1 LWQLQR
7 HRRQLQMPP
16 SRRPCCSLPA
26 GPIWRRRQLTRL
38 LPSTTK
44 LRQRLQWQLTKLTLR
59 CCLLLPRLLLLPW
72 KLKTLVRYSPHDEVS
87 LKLCGPY
94 EIIFSGCVH
103 VCKLP
108 GVNGVIQITSSAICA
123 WSDHRCETLTQFL
136 KPAAINP
143 RLVAFTYMRQYRSF
157 SQQYP
162 LSPQAWAT
170 RGHLPSW
177 QSVACF
183 CLFSHIQNCKCSI
196 WSQQNTRWSGIH
208 S

>member
-1 LWQLQR
+1 
-7 HRRQLQMPP
+7 MPP

-143 RLVAFTYMRQYRSF
+143 RLVAFTYVRKSARSP
-157 SQQYP
+157 SN
-162 LSPQAWAT
+162 QAIIMVNDDAAT
-170 RGHLPSW
+170 LTKDFIIFTLVWHRKPKWLTFW
-177 QSVACF
+177 
-183 CLFSHIQNCKCSI
+183 KCRSRR
-196 WSQQNTRWSGIH
+196 TRVIVKTLR
-208 S
+208 